1 MVAGEG
7 PVKMQ
12 FTKTIQILNFLLLT
26 FRVNFKVPLLV
37 YKAVHGLGPSYTANS
52 RASYI
57 PQRSSPDALL
67 EVPNKSRNELG
78 NATFATY
85 APKIIK
91 IRLKTYLYTVAFTAT

>member
-1 MVAGEG
+1 MGWDQATL
-7 PVKMQ
+7 P
-12 FTKTIQILNFLLLT
+12 IPI
-26 FRVNFKVPLLV
+26 
-37 YKAVHGLGPSYTANS
+37 HPSMDDANS
-52 RASYI
+52 HASYI

-78 NATFATY
+78 DATFATY